1 MKRRDLLKKLK
12 TIAQQTGNP
21 MTTTEGGRHTQITIG
36 PHVTYVPRHREIDE
50 HLTKEILKQAKGLK

>member
-1 MKRRDLLKKLK
+1 
-12 TIAQQTGNP
+12 

-50 HLTKEILKQAKGLK
+50 HLAKEILKQAKGLK